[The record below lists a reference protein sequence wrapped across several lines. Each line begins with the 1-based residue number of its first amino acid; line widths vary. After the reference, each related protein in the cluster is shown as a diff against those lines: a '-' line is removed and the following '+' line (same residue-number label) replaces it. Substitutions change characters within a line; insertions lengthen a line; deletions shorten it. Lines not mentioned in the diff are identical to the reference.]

1 MDYALITIKIPI
13 VKKYIQTKKYS
24 LIKDSEEEVLFIK
37 ELIHSITNINTSQ
50 ILYANN
56 LEATVQRIA
65 YNNENL

>member
-65 YNNENL
+65 YDNENL